1 MCLVSTLNAGFRM
14 KEILLDL
21 AEVTAG
27 ERPEIDEQLVDFG
40 VVGPGPRRA
49 LNFVNNRRW
58 FDNEYD
64 RSPQVFLWGGCHA
77 NGRAGHSCAALPMRD
92 FSQAEKLYVDEL
104 RAFRTYLQSHTSIA
118 ELKALNLL
126 GVQFALCEAS
136 KARVLWFGTGR
147 DVQKRQHPSTSS
159 SCATSPAASTSRP
172 RGTSRSRC
180 SQSPLLTPRAWAPSG
195 ITGKANLM
203 RKARLSRMTF
213 TQTMH
218 RRRKEEKGSYW
229 LKS

>member
-1 MCLVSTLNAGFRM
+1 M

-64 RSPQVFLWGGCHA
+64 RSPQVFWGCHA
-77 NGRAGHSCAALPMRD
+77 NRRAGHSCTALPLRD

-136 KARVLWFGTGR
+136 KARVFWFGTGEWAKKNNIP
-147 DVQKRQHPSTSS
+147 V
-159 SCATSPAASTSRP
+159 
-172 RGTSRSRC
+172 
-180 SQSPLLTPRAWAPSG
+180 PLLFALRVGQPLQAVDAGQRSLATASLRG
-195 ITGKANLM
+195 
-203 RKARLSRMTF
+203 
-213 TQTMH
+213 
-218 RRRKEEKGSYW
+218 
-229 LKS
+229 

>member
-1 MCLVSTLNAGFRM
+1 M

-64 RSPQVFLWGGCHA
+64 RSPQVFLWGGCQA
-77 NGRAGHSCAALPMRD
+77 NGRAGRSCAALPMRD

-104 RAFRTYLQSHTSIA
+104 RAFRTYLQSHTSIRVNYSIHGPPT
-118 ELKALNLL
+118 EKML
-126 GVQFALCEAS
+126 GPPGPRDPLQRL
-136 KARVLWFGTGR
+136 GR
-147 DVQKRQHPSTSS
+147 IGGNR
-159 SCATSPAASTSRP
+159 
-172 RGTSRSRC
+172 
-180 SQSPLLTPRAWAPSG
+180 SPLFPS
-195 ITGKANLM
+195 
-203 RKARLSRMTF
+203 
-213 TQTMH
+213 
-218 RRRKEEKGSYW
+218 
-229 LKS
+229 KSAVIGPMWGQKTVWPMYALV

>member
-1 MCLVSTLNAGFRM
+1 MVSRLPLSAGFRM

-64 RSPQVFLWGGCHA
+64 RSPQVFWGCHA
-77 NGRAGHSCAALPMRD
+77 NRRAGHSCTALPLRD

-147 DVQKRQHPSTSS
+147 DAQKKATSQYIFFLRYESGSLYKPSTRDLEVSLQPVS
-159 SCATSPAASTSRP
+159 APDAARMGSIWNYWEGESDEEGAPVPDDLHPDHAPAA
-172 RGTSRSRC
+172 
-180 SQSPLLTPRAWAPSG
+180 
-195 ITGKANLM
+195 
-203 RKARLSRMTF
+203 
-213 TQTMH
+213 
-218 RRRKEEKGSYW
+218 
-229 LKS
+229 

>member
-104 RAFRTYLQSHTSIA
+104 RAFRTYLQSHTSI
-118 ELKALNLL
+118 
-126 GVQFALCEAS
+126 
-136 KARVLWFGTGR
+136 RVNYSTHGPPTTEKMFFG
-147 DVQKRQHPSTSS
+147 P
-159 SCATSPAASTSRP
+159 
-172 RGTSRSRC
+172 
-180 SQSPLLTPRAWAPSG
+180 PRAPG
-195 ITGKANLM
+195 PTTT
-203 RKARLSRMTF
+203 ARAHRGEPIPLIPVELRCNRTDFGPQSRFGPCM
-213 TQTMH
+213 
-218 RRRKEEKGSYW
+218 
-229 LKS
+229 L

>member
-1 MCLVSTLNAGFRM
+1 M

-64 RSPQVFLWGGCHA
+64 RSPQVFWGCHA
-77 NGRAGHSCAALPMRD
+77 NRRAGHSCTALPLRD
-92 FSQAEKLYVDEL
+92 FRQAEKLYVDEL

-147 DVQKRQHPSTSS
+147 DAQKRQHPSTSS
-159 SCATSPAASTSRP
+159 SCATSPAASTSRR
-172 RGTSRSRC
+172 RGNTKSHC
-180 SQSPLLTPRAWAPSG
+180 SQSPLLTPRAWAPFG
-195 ITGKANLM
+195 IPGKASLT
-203 RKARLSRMTF
+203 RKARLSRMSTGGVK
-213 TQTMH
+213 
-218 RRRKEEKGSYW
+218 RKRDHIGSRAEVVVSRG
-229 LKS
+229 LRGAT